1 MRTYDIG
8 TMPNTKTAK
17 KALRQ
22 SLKRKARNLVK
33 RRQVKAV
40 SKGYNRLV
48 AGADLEGAKEQLKA
62 AYKTLD
68 KAAKTKVITKNKANR
83 LKSKLALRLAKAL
96 SK

>member
-8 TMPNTKTAK
+8 TMPNMKTAK

-33 RRQVKAV
+33 RKQVKAV
-40 SKGYNRLV
+40 AKGYGRLI

-83 LKSKLALRLAKAL
+83 LKSKLAKKLGAS

>member
-1 MRTYDIG
+1 
-8 TMPNTKTAK
+8 MPNTKTAK

-33 RRQVKAV
+33 RKQVKAV
-40 SKGYNRLV
+40 AKGYGRLI

-83 LKSKLALRLAKAL
+83 LKSKLAKKLGAS

>member
-1 MRTYDIG
+1 
-8 TMPNTKTAK
+8 MPNTKTAK

-33 RRQVKAV
+33 RKQVKAV
-40 SKGYNRLV
+40 SKGYNRLI
-48 AGADLEGAKEQLKA
+48 AGADLEGAKEQLKT

-68 KAAKTKVITKNKANR
+68 KAAKTKVITKNKADR

>member
-33 RRQVKAV
+33 RKQVKAV

-68 KAAKTKVITKNKANR
+68 KAAKTKLIKKNAASR
-83 LKSKLALRLAKAL
+83 MKSRISKFVGKSAK
-96 SK
+96 